1 MKTGF
6 YFLCAVLAG
15 MSWVTALQSADLTPA
30 GTVKTSYGTVT
41 IDHFGQKTAAVIG
54 SHVFVGDRVQAGQ
67 NSYVGITL
75 RDSTMLTGGP
85 GSSLLIND
93 FKFTTNKRDD
103 KLLVSLLKGTFSV
116 VTGLIAK
123 RSPETMEFRTPTM
136 TLGVRGTE
144 FVVEVSGV
152 SE

>member
-6 YFLCAVLAG
+6 YFLCVILAG
-15 MSWVTALQSADLTPA
+15 MNWVTTLQAADLTPA

-41 IDHFGQKTAAVIG
+41 IDHTGQKSAAAVG

-93 FKFTTNKRDD
+93 FKFTTDKRDD
-103 KLLVSLLKGTFSV
+103 KLLV
-116 VTGLIAK
+116 
-123 RSPETMEFRTPTM
+123 
-136 TLGVRGTE
+136 
-144 FVVEVSGV
+144 
-152 SE
+152 